1 VQAALGLL
9 VFGAAFG
16 HLQACWWWPGRSGS
30 PRRQSCCGSWPPG
43 LAAMKS
49 RDMTRYAAMR
59 PCFEV
64 VAQAV
69 PGLVDGSDFFDM
81 HAKRG

>member
-1 VQAALGLL
+1 
-9 VFGAAFG
+9 
-16 HLQACWWWPGRSGS
+16 
-30 PRRQSCCGSWPPG
+30 
-43 LAAMKS
+43 MTS

-81 HAKRG
+81 HANRV